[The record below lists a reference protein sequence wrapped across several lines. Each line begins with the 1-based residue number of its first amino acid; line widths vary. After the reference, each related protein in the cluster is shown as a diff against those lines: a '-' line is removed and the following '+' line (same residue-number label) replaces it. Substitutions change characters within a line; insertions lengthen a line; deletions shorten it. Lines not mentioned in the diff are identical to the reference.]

1 MITMQESNYY
11 LDKRDNTIVTL
22 LLRSNGFIRVR
33 PNKGLD
39 IVMSVECFEE
49 NLLHYVRE
57 ERYEDCQKIVNT
69 INELKNQNISDIISE
84 LKK

>member
-11 LDKRDNTIVTL
+11 LDKRDNTVVTL
-22 LLRSNGFIRVR
+22 LLRGNGFIRVR

-49 NLLHYVRE
+49 NY
-57 ERYEDCQKIVNT
+57 CKIT
-69 INELKNQNISDIISE
+69 K
-84 LKK
+84 

>member
-1 MITMQESNYY
+1 MMQKSNYY

-22 LLRSNGFIRVR
+22 ILRGNGFIRVR

-49 NLLHYVRE
+49 NFKR
-57 ERYEDCQKIVNT
+57 I
-69 INELKNQNISDIISE
+69 
-84 LKK
+84 